1 MWPIFQNRVCA
12 LLLRSEVKEVL
23 VPGTSEAYRALL
35 ENPDSLPLPI
45 QAEPALW
52 GATCTASQGPTFGL
66 KLCSNCL
73 EFLISVQQGLCILV
87 LHSAPQMHS

>member
-52 GATCTASQGPTFGL
+52 GATCAASQGPTFGL